1 MREELG
7 LDALLLTRSEEG
19 MSLYTASEVLH
30 MHADAREVYDVS
42 GAGDTVIATMA
53 AMLGAG
59 MSMADAIRT
68 ANRAGGIVVGKL
80 GTATVTR
87 EELFGK

>member
-1 MREELG
+1 
-7 LDALLLTRSEEG
+7 
-19 MSLYTASEVLH
+19 
-30 MHADAREVYDVS
+30 
-42 GAGDTVIATMA
+42 MA

-59 MSMADAIRT
+59 LGLWNAVQI

-87 EELFGK
+87 EELFALDVL